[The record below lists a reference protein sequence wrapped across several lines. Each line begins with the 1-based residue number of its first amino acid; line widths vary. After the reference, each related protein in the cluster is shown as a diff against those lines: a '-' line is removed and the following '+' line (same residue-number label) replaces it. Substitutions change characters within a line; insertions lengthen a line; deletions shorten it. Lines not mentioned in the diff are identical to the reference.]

1 MSGNGLFRQ
10 NVGKMGFPKF
20 HFQCGPIIDFLTHSS
35 HLKIEGSNATIDPNL
50 RSSAGADSDTDTA
63 APGEVTDDIV
73 TDRHKQPH
81 RQTN

>member
-1 MSGNGLFRQ
+1 MWSD
-10 NVGKMGFPKF
+10 
-20 HFQCGPIIDFLTHSS
+20 IIDFLPHSS

-50 RSSAGADSDTDTA
+50 RSSAGADSDMDTA